1 MRKLTVKTTDYLE
14 GNISVSGAK
23 NAALPIITAA
33 LLGEGGSKLS
43 RIPDLKDV
51 NNLINILSNLGAEV
65 DFTDSEVELNTDGID
80 KCSTDSD
87 LARKMRASY
96 YTLGALLG
104 RYGRACT
111 VLPGGCEIGDR
122 PIDLHLKGFSALG
135 ADVEL
140 DHGVVK
146 LEADRLKGTEIYLDY
161 PSVGATINI
170 MLAAVL
176 ADGET
181 VIENAAREPEIIDL
195 ANYLN
200 IMGAEITRAGTDIIK
215 ITGVNSLNG
224 TDYTIIPDRIEAGT
238 YMMAVAAVGG
248 DVVIENVLVEHV
260 RPLIAKL
267 KEMGVEIVE
276 GIDQVRVKAEG
287 SLSATDIKTMPYP
300 GFPTDMQAQFMA
312 LLTQAAQENL
322 VIETVFD
329 RRFGHVDELR
339 RMGALIKLDGRS
351 AVVAKTELEGAQVKA
366 TDLRAGAALIIAGLT
381 ARGQT
386 EIQNIYHIERGYED
400 ITDKLKGIGANI
412 ELIEEYNCLS

>member
-1 MRKLTVKTTDYLE
+1 MRKLVVKTTDYLE

-33 LLGEGGSKLS
+33 LLGEGSSKLS
-43 RIPDLKDV
+43 GIPDLKDV
-51 NNLINILSNLGAEV
+51 NNLVSILSNLGAEIN
-65 DFTDSEVELNTDGID
+65 FTDSELELNTDEIN
-80 KCSTDSD
+80 KYSTESD

-104 RYGRACT
+104 RYGQACT
-111 VLPGGCEIGDR
+111 VLPGGCEIGNR

-135 ADVEL
+135 AEVKL

-146 LEADRLKGTEIYLDY
+146 LEADRLKGANIYLDY

-170 MLAAVL
+170 MLAAVM

-200 IMGAEITRAGTDIIK
+200 IMGAEITGAGTDIIK
-215 ITGVNSLNG
+215 ITGVNKLIG
-224 TDYTIIPDRIEAGT
+224 KDYTIIPDRIEAGT

-267 KEMGVEIVE
+267 KEMGVEIIE
-276 GIDQVRVKAEG
+276 DINQVRVKSNQG
-287 SLSATDIKTMPYP
+287 LKGTDIKTMPYP
-300 GFPTDMQAQFMA
+300 GFPTDMQAQFMT
-312 LLTQAAQENL
+312 LLTQASSENL
-322 VIETVFD
+322 VIETVFE

-339 RMGALIKLDGRS
+339 RMGAKIKVDGRS
-351 AVVAKTELEGAQVKA
+351 AVVAQANLEGAQVEA
-366 TDLRAGAALIIAGLT
+366 TDLRAGAALIIAGL
-381 ARGQT
+381 AAKGQT

-412 ELIEEYNCLS
+412 ELVVE